1 MKIDMNLT
9 PDTFV
14 YKDIPCGAVFTAER
28 KDKEKGI
35 GVYLKVDENNGY
47 FPQNAFRFHSP
58 AVNLETGQMR
68 NFSDSTPVVWI
79 RNAKLTR

>member
-47 FPQNAFRFHSP
+47 LPKSA
-58 AVNLETGQMR
+58 
-68 NFSDSTPVVWI
+68 
-79 RNAKLTR
+79 

>member
-28 KDKEKGI
+28 RDKEKGI

-47 FPQNAFRFHSP
+47 LPKSAWVHNP

-68 NFSDSTPVVWI
+68 NFCDGTPVVWI
-79 RNAKLTR
+79 RNAKLTK

>member
-28 KDKEKGI
+28 RDKEKGI

-47 FPQNAFRFHSP
+47 FPKNACQYHNP

-68 NFSDSTPVVWI
+68 NFCDETPVVWI
-79 RNAKLTR
+79 RGAKLTK

>member
-1 MKIDMNLT
+1 MKIDMSLT

-35 GVYLKVDENNGY
+35 GVYLKVDDNNGY
-47 FPQNAFRFHSP
+47 FPKSALIHNP
-58 AVNLETGQMR
+58 VVNLETGQMR
-68 NFSDSTPVVWI
+68 NFYDGTPVVWI
-79 RNAKLTR
+79 RNAKLTK

>member
-28 KDKEKGI
+28 KDKEKGV

-47 FPQNAFRFHSP
+47 FPQNTFRFHNP

-68 NFSDSTPVVWI
+68 NFSDGTPVVWI
-79 RNAKLTR
+79 RGAKLTK

>member
-9 PDTFV
+9 PDTFA

-28 KDKEKGI
+28 TDKEKGI

-47 FPQNAFRFHSP
+47 FPKSTYQFHNP

-68 NFSDSTPVVWI
+68 NFFEATPVTWI
-79 RNAKLTR
+79 RSAKLAK

>member
-28 KDKEKGI
+28 RDKEKGI

-47 FPQNAFRFHSP
+47 FPKSAWVRNP

-68 NFSDSTPVVWI
+68 NFCDETPIIWI
-79 RNAKLTR
+79 RGAKLTK